1 MQLWLWLHTADA
13 DCLRFVLKC
22 SCVLLPSSYQVVRL
36 RGCNTLEVESAVSAV
51 STAALQEDTTLP
63 RAPTTSAT
71 GVGIGSPGAAPAA
84 RRVQMAVG
92 AVDVA
97 DVGAHSKEG
106 ADKGDR
112 DSSSQPRGGSPT
124 HTARDQPRDPSGGA
138 MYRT

>member
-1 MQLWLWLHTADA
+1 
-13 DCLRFVLKC
+13 
-22 SCVLLPSSYQVVRL
+22 
-36 RGCNTLEVESAVSAV
+36 VSAV

-92 AVDVA
+92 AGDVA